1 MADVAEWIK
10 LKESLVGY
18 LDSDDISP
26 TLAQA
31 LRIPSNRHAIYYWL
45 AGNQHHEFRALLQHL
60 LELEISFRQSEE
72 LEDDEYDYFGGIY
85 QCAFLLGRCGQP
97 SDTKALWKFNA

>member
-1 MADVAEWIK
+1 MADVAEWNK

-18 LDSDDISP
+18 LESDDISP

-60 LELEISFRQSEE
+60 LDLEISFRQSEE
-72 LEDDEYDYFGGIY
+72 LKTTSMTT
-85 QCAFLLGRCGQP
+85 LGASTSVRSCLDAVASLRTQRRSGR
-97 SDTKALWKFNA
+97 FNA